1 MSGSIGTDGA
11 AADGRP
17 QDSGPVSPAD
27 ARSAKSNA
35 PLAAVLSVVL
45 PFCTYL
51 YSQQQERQDQLRHQ
65 YQQQLQDEQ
74 LAHEKDKEQAQRLL
88 QAIQDRQFPVG
99 AAEPAKF
106 NAAATCGLLAN
117 QVTLIRRGLVGEQTL
132 GVLTSLLTAPPANRR
147 GGDIPLACECR
158 EFSLQFVEMTLG
170 KPSAELAAA
179 VSRTA
184 RERNQQPLNDALSRC
199 DQIQQVPVTE
209 PAQVKQLIEE
219 QAKKENKELPPV
231 ELKQKLDALAT
242 AVARRKTEIKAL
254 SLKPRVYL
262 QIASESQRAAAA
274 CLGSRLREYGYVLP
288 GIENVG
294 GRRAPPTSQLRYFF
308 ADEAAWATTLRAD
321 LADAALRCQAFPDL
335 AAADPQGQVIR
346 DFSGKAG
353 GARPYHFELW
363 LSAGAP

>member
-1 MSGSIGTDGA
+1 MSGNIGTDIPATG
-11 AADGRP
+11 GSP
-17 QDSGPVSPAD
+17 QDSGTS
-27 ARSAKSNA
+27 SASNSTLTKGSA
-35 PLAAVLSVVL
+35 PLAAVLGVVL

-106 NAAATCGLLAN
+106 SADATCGLLAN
-117 QVTLIRRGLVGEQTL
+117 QVTLIRRGMVGEQTL

-147 GGDIPLACECR
+147 GSDTPLACECK

-170 KPSAELAAA
+170 KPSAELASA
-179 VSRTA
+179 VSRSA

-199 DQIQQVPVTE
+199 DQIRQAPATE

-219 QAKKENKELPPV
+219 QAKKENKELPAV
-231 ELKQKLDALAT
+231 ELKQKLAALDA
-242 AVARRKTEIKAL
+242 AVARRKAEIKAL
-254 SLKPRVYL
+254 PLKPRVYI
-262 QIASESQRAAAA
+262 QIASESQRAAAV
-274 CLGSRLREYGYVLP
+274 CLSSRLREYGYALP

-294 GRRAPPTSQLRYFF
+294 SRRSPPTSQLRYFF
-308 ADEAAWATTLRAD
+308 ADEASWATRLRAD

-335 AAADPQGQVIR
+335 AAEDSQGQAVR

-363 LSAGAP
+363 LAAGAP

>member
-1 MSGSIGTDGA
+1 MSGSIGTGSA
-11 AADGRP
+11 ATGGG
-17 QDSGPVSPAD
+17 QQNSGTASPPAP
-27 ARSAKSNA
+27 ALTKGNA
-35 PLAAVLSVVL
+35 PLAAVLGVVL

-106 NAAATCGLLAN
+106 SADATCGLLAN
-117 QVTLIRRGLVGEQTL
+117 QVTLIRRGMVGEQTL

-147 GGDIPLACECR
+147 GSDLPLACECR

-199 DQIQQVPVTE
+199 DQIKQPLATE
-209 PAQVKQLIEE
+209 PAQIKQLIEE
-219 QAKKENKELPPV
+219 QAKKENKQLPAV
-231 ELKQKLDALAT
+231 ELEKKLVALNS
-242 AVARRKTEIKAL
+242 AVAERKSEIKGL
-254 SLKPRVYL
+254 PLKPRVYI
-262 QIASESQRAAAA
+262 QIASESQRAAAD
-274 CLGSRLREYGYVLP
+274 CLSSRLRDYGYALP

-294 GRRAPPTSQLRYFF
+294 SRRAPPTSQLRYFF
-308 ADEAAWATTLRAD
+308 ADEASWATKLRAD

-335 AAADPQGQVIR
+335 AAEDPQGQVIR

-353 GARPYHFELW
+353 GTRPYHFELW
-363 LSAGAP
+363 LPAGAP